1 MMAISAIV
9 TPVTEYTPWKN
20 DSFFPTTL
28 QGVKVQLQ
36 ISYLS
41 VDILN
46 TKVGCT
52 SNI

>member
-28 QGVKVQLQ
+28 QGVKVK